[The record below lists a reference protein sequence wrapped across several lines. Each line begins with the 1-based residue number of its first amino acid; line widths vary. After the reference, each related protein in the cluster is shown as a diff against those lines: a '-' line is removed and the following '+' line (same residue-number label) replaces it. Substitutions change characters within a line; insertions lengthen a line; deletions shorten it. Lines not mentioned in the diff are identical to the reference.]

1 MDKRIIQ
8 KEVTTMFKMVGETT
22 PTSRVEFSNQNQP
35 TAKVTF
41 VDTPQQK
48 NGGLVKGHVIA
59 CWCFQPATSGEKTHQ
74 LRQVGSVEIP
84 WNFYNGNLPT

>member
-1 MDKRIIQ
+1 MDKLIIQ

-22 PTSRVEFSNQNQP
+22 RTSRVEFSNQNQP

-48 NGGLVKGHVIA
+48 RGLVKGHVILVDA
-59 CWCFQPATSGEKTHQ
+59 SNQQPPGRKLTSWGRLVPLKSAT
-74 LRQVGSVEIP
+74 
-84 WNFYNGNLPT
+84 